1 MTSSTV
7 GEIAEAFQDEGFAPN
22 PDCTYEDS
30 SSRRTTTQSYLEA
43 VNWADP
49 NHVRRALRVFQRL
62 LDGWRCDEPDKFWRS
77 LRCDGFVQDE
87 ETGQITQLG
96 PPLSVGSLAGLRDAT
111 AIREQLA
118 RIQRALDDDP
128 AFAVGSAK
136 ELIESTA
143 KVVLIERGLPASD
156 RDGLPRLV
164 RNAQQALGLHPSAQT
179 LGPDGYDAVKRI
191 LGGVSAIATGV
202 AELRNRGYG
211 TGHGPAGTRVGLRP
225 RHAHLAADA
234 ASTWCQLMLDTLAD
248 PEAPWRRTDQSTVD
262 TSTGEALASRGGR
275 P

>member
-62 LDGWRCDEPDKFWRS
+62 LDGRQGDESEKFWRS
-77 LRCDGFVQDE
+77 LRRDGFVQDE
-87 ETGQITQLG
+87 ATGLITHLG
-96 PPLSVGSLAGLRDAT
+96 PQLSIGSLAGLRDAT

-128 AFAVGSAK
+128 ALAVGSAK
-136 ELIESTA
+136 ELPPRWFSSSAGCPPAIETTFP
-143 KVVLIERGLPASD
+143 G
-156 RDGLPRLV
+156 
-164 RNAQQALGLHPSAQT
+164 
-179 LGPDGYDAVKRI
+179 
-191 LGGVSAIATGV
+191 
-202 AELRNRGYG
+202 
-211 TGHGPAGTRVGLRP
+211 
-225 RHAHLAADA
+225 
-234 ASTWCQLMLDTLAD
+234 
-248 PEAPWRRTDQSTVD
+248 
-262 TSTGEALASRGGR
+262 
-275 P
+275 